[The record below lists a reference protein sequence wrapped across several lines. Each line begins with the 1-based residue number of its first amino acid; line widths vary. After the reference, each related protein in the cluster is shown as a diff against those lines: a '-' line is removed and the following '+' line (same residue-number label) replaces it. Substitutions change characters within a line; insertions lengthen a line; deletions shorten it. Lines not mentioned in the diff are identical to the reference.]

1 MAWKIPLAEVQIGDE
16 EKKAVLEV
24 LDSGWLTMGAVTKSF
39 ETHFAKFIGIKHA
52 FAVSSCTSALHLA
65 CQVLDIEVGDEI
77 ILPSLTFVATANA
90 IYYTGARPIFADITS
105 EKDLTISPEDIEH
118 RITPKTRAIMI
129 MHYAGYPCDM
139 PAIRDIADR
148 HGLVLIEDA
157 AHAVGGMLEGRPLG
171 TWGDIACFSFFSN
184 KNMTTGEGGMIVT
197 NSDHYAKKIRLLRSH
212 GMTTLTWDRHQ
223 GHAHSYDVVEIGYN
237 YRIDEIRS
245 AIGLAQLAKLPRW
258 NEQRKQHVTRYHQLL
273 QEICPQIDVPFLSH
287 RGESAFHIMPI
298 LLPES
303 ITRNDF
309 YSAMKEQGIQT
320 SFHYPPVHT
329 FSVYRNMRPKNGFKL
344 LLTEIAAKREVTLP
358 LFPSMDDNTISDI
371 INTISTILSS

>member
-16 EKKAVLEV
+16 EKKAVLDV
-24 LDSGWLTMGAVTKSF
+24 LDSGWLTMGAVTESF
-39 ETHFAKFIGIKHA
+39 ETHFAQFIGIKHA

-65 CQVLDIEVGDEI
+65 CQVLDISPGDEI

-90 IYYTGARPIFADITS
+90 IHYTDAQPIFADITS
-105 EKDLTISPEDIEH
+105 ENDLTISPEDIER

-148 HGLVLIEDA
+148 HNLVLIEDA
-157 AHAVGGMLEGRPLG
+157 AHAVGGTLDGRPLG

-197 NSDHYAKKIRLLRSH
+197 DNDHYAEKIRLLRSH

-245 AIGLAQLAKLPRW
+245 AIGLAQLAKLPQW
-258 NEQRKQHVTRYHQLL
+258 NEQRKHHVALYHRLL
-273 QEICPQIDVPFLSH
+273 TEKCPQIDVPFLTH
-287 RGESAFHIMPI
+287 RGEPAFHIMPI
-298 LLPES
+298 LLPETV
-303 ITRNDF
+303 TRNEF
-309 YSAMKEQGIQT
+309 YSAMKKHGIQT

-329 FSVYRNMRPKNGFKL
+329 FSVYHNRRPKAGFRL
-344 LLTEIAAKREVTLP
+344 PLTEAVSKREVTLP
-358 LFPSMDDNTISDI
+358 LFPSMDYGTISDI
-371 INTISTILSS
+371 INTISTILNS